1 MKPYKDFLIK
11 TFIVTVAAII
21 ILQFLLSPLK
31 KSLRMG
37 EIMLNKIEI
46 YEKQIKNEEFFII
59 YHQKILNNLK
69 KYVHYLAE
77 TDEINSQEKL
87 KTQNSIKK
95 IIDRDIKPILDNIER
110 SK

>member
-21 ILQFLLSPLK
+21 VLQFLLSPLK
-31 KSLRMG
+31 KSLRIG

-46 YEKQIKNEEFFII
+46 YEKKIKDEDFLVI
-59 YHQKILNNLK
+59 YHDKFFNNLK
-69 KYVHYLAE
+69 KYLHYLAE
-77 TDEINSQEKL
+77 TNEINREENL

-95 IIDRDIKPILDNIER
+95 IIERDILPILDNIE
-110 SK
+110 